1 MNLPPVTSSPSRHAL
16 LGWGLGIVVVLALIV
31 TSDWPSL
38 DALEPLWRGH
48 HAGLLAWHGERP
60 LEVLCVFCLVFTLM
74 SALAIPGCSV
84 LAIGAGAV
92 FGLPAGALLVSL
104 SSALGATLSF
114 ALARRFAR
122 APLRRRFGARLDAID
137 AGLQRDG
144 ALYLFS
150 LRMAPIV
157 PYALLNPLM
166 GLSSMPV
173 WTFFWVSAV
182 GMLAGS
188 GVYAA
193 AGAGIGQWAAGGLP
207 SMAVLASF
215 TLMAALPWAWR
226 WQRLRAERSR

>member
-1 MNLPPVTSSPSRHAL
+1 MKLLPVTSDRPRQSL
-16 LGWGLGIVVVLALIV
+16 VGWGLGAIAVLALLA
-31 TSDWPSL
+31 TLEWPSL
-38 DALEPLWRGH
+38 AALEHVMRGH
-48 HAGLLAWHGERP
+48 HAGLLAWHGEHP
-60 LEVLCVFCLVFTLM
+60 LEVLCAFCLVFTLM

-92 FGLPAGALLVSL
+92 FGLPAGAVLVSL
-104 SSALGATLSF
+104 SSAIGASLSF

-122 APLRRRFGARLDAID
+122 EPLRRRFGARMDAID

-150 LRMAPIV
+150 LRMAPVV

-166 GLSSMPV
+166 GLTSMPA

-188 GVYAA
+188 AMYAA
-193 AGAGIGQWAAGGLP
+193 AGAGLGQWAGGGLP

-215 TLMAALPWAWR
+215 SLMAALPWAWR
-226 WQRLRAERSR
+226 WHRLRGERAR